1 MRKIVEVTIL
11 SVALAALSTQVAPV
25 ARAQKAKDAPPAPLP
40 AQIYAGKKVF
50 IGNAGGDSNDLYSGG
65 PNRLYNEFYAAVKS
79 WGRYE
84 FAASPAEADLVF
96 EISFANPFIGEHVYG
111 GGGGG
116 GNTPVSSVSSRSETD
131 PQLRLVVLDPATRVT
146 LWVFT
151 QHIEQALLQGNRD
164 KNFDKALAS
173 LGNDLRNIAGQPA
186 VATVS
191 KK

>member
-1 MRKIVEVTIL
+1 MRRIVRVTIL
-11 SVALAALSTQVAPV
+11 SVALAALFTQAAPV

-40 AQIYAGKKVF
+40 AQIYSGKKVF

-65 PNRLYNEFYAAVKS
+65 PNRLYNQFYAAVKG

-84 FAASPAEADLVF
+84 LAAGPTEADLVL
-96 EISFANPFIGEHVYG
+96 EVSFSNPFIGEHVYG
-111 GGGGG
+111 GGGG
-116 GNTPVSSVSSRSETD
+116 SSVSNRSFND

-164 KNFDKALAS
+164 KNFDQALTNLA
-173 LGNDLRNIAGQPA
+173 NDLRNVAGQPT